1 MVEQGYIWVPRD
13 GAGEPRQ
20 AREESILSRVD
31 AQRKCVCVEDPVERI
46 CAVVLKSMLRNKP
59 RKYISLPD
67 SENQKYKFPVQVKYT
82 FLCRCRFQRTCGV
95 AHCDKLQ
102 S

>member
-1 MVEQGYIWVPRD
+1 MVEQGYIRVPRH

-31 AQRKCVCVEDPVERI
+31 AQRKCVGVVEDPVERI
-46 CAVVLKSMLRNKP
+46 CAVVLKSMLRNRP

-67 SENQKYKFPVQVKYT
+67 SENQK
-82 FLCRCRFQRTCGV
+82 
-95 AHCDKLQ
+95 
-102 S
+102 